1 MTLPF
6 PTLPPRAYE
15 THSPHHKSTMSNKAR
30 RLAYKHLRRWQRA
43 INRAE
48 RTGRSQQLVQELT
61 NRIWLQ
67 FKDWK
72 RGASDEDTVRVRDAC
87 EATKGCL
94 LRDDFVGA
102 RAKLIHLQL
111 AL

>member
-1 MTLPF
+1 
-6 PTLPPRAYE
+6 
-15 THSPHHKSTMSNKAR
+15 MSNKAR

-43 INRAE
+43 INKAE
-48 RTGRSQQLVQELT
+48 TTGISQPLIQELT
-61 NRIWLQ
+61 SRIWLQ
-67 FKDWK
+67 FKEWR
-72 RGASDEDTVRVRDAC
+72 RGASDEDTTRVRDAC
-87 EATKGCL
+87 EATKDCL

>member
-1 MTLPF
+1 
-6 PTLPPRAYE
+6 
-15 THSPHHKSTMSNKAR
+15 MSKKAR

-48 RTGRSQQLVQELT
+48 AKGTCQHLVQELT
-61 NRIWLQ
+61 SPIWLQ

-72 RGASDEDTVRVRDAC
+72 RGASNEDTTTVRDAC
-87 EATKGCL
+87 EATKDCL

-102 RAKLIHLQL
+102 RGKLMSLQL